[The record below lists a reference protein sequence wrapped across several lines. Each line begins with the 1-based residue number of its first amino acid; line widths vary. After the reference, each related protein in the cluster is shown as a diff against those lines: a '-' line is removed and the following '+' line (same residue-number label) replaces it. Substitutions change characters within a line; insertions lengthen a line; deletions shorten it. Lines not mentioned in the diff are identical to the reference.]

1 MALDTATIVAPGTT
15 PGSHPAEPSL
25 GTLFRR
31 ILAAEWTKL
40 RSVRSTTITLAVTVL
55 VCVGLGALFCYGMV
69 SRWDQQTPQERS
81 LFDPASFSL
90 NALFLGQLIIGALGV
105 LVISAEY
112 STGKAVVFAGVA
124 LLFSLVTCFA
134 AFLLGQA
141 ILHGKGIGTS
151 LSQPGVPR
159 VVIGGALYL
168 TVVGLLGLGLGTLLR
183 NSAAGI
189 SAVVGLLFVLPI
201 LSNFLPSDIRSH
213 VAKYLPAEAGAAI
226 WTLHPR
232 ASESLSPWV
241 GFGVLCAYAQST
253 PKPTHGESDS
263 LARQSGRCIRAPAS
277 AGRYF
282 ATWLRMSLGKKLL
295 RIGSTKS
302 KPTTAEIPAALLRSS
317 VPKPKPSSPTTVRY
331 RAPPM
336 TTRSTPGWLRLV
348 PIPLPCRIAWPRR
361 KAAKHVTR
369 ENSRATPANTTAL
382 PASMARRCGTAPR
395 VALIVPV
402 EYSAEMTRTPSAPMI
417 SCPRNSAF
425 RLKDAGSNSDRSCG
439 VC

>member
-69 SRWDQQTPQERS
+69 SRWDQRTPQERS

-112 STGKAVVFAGVA
+112 STGTIRATLGAVPQRRAMLAGKAVVFAGVA
-124 LLFSLVTCFA
+124 LLFSLVTCLA

-141 ILHGKGIGTS
+141 ILPGKGIGTS
-151 LSQPGVPR
+151 LSQPGVLR
-159 VVIGGALYL
+159 VVIGGALSL
-168 TVVGLLGLGLGTLLR
+168 TVVGLLGLGLGTMLR

-189 SAVVGLLFVLPI
+189 SAV
-201 LSNFLPSDIRSH
+201 
-213 VAKYLPAEAGAAI
+213 
-226 WTLHPR
+226 
-232 ASESLSPWV
+232 
-241 GFGVLCAYAQST
+241 
-253 PKPTHGESDS
+253 
-263 LARQSGRCIRAPAS
+263 
-277 AGRYF
+277 
-282 ATWLRMSLGKKLL
+282 
-295 RIGSTKS
+295 
-302 KPTTAEIPAALLRSS
+302 LLRSI

-336 TTRSTPGWLRLV
+336 TTRGTPGWLRLV

-439 VC
+439 VR

>member
-40 RSVRSTTITLAVTVL
+40 RSVRSTTITLLVTVL

-112 STGKAVVFAGVA
+112 STGTIRATLGAVPQRRAMLAGKAVVFAGVA

-151 LSQPGVPR
+151 LSQPGVLR

-241 GFGVLCAYAQST
+241 GFGVLCAYALAALVAGSVV
-253 PKPTHGESDS
+253 
-263 LARQSGRCIRAPAS
+263 LARR
-277 AGRYF
+277 
-282 ATWLRMSLGKKLL
+282 
-295 RIGSTKS
+295 
-302 KPTTAEIPAALLRSS
+302 
-317 VPKPKPSSPTTVRY
+317 
-331 RAPPM
+331 
-336 TTRSTPGWLRLV
+336 
-348 PIPLPCRIAWPRR
+348 
-361 KAAKHVTR
+361 
-369 ENSRATPANTTAL
+369 
-382 PASMARRCGTAPR
+382 
-395 VALIVPV
+395 
-402 EYSAEMTRTPSAPMI
+402 
-417 SCPRNSAF
+417 
-425 RLKDAGSNSDRSCG
+425 DA
-439 VC
+439 